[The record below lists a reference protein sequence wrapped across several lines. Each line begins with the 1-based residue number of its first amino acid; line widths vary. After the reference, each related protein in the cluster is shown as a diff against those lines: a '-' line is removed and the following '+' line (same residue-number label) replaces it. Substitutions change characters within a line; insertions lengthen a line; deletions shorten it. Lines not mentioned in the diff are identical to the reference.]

1 MKYKIFDIDPQLKQY
16 ETDLNQRMENY
27 KNKKK
32 ELLAPG
38 QKLIDFANGHMF
50 YGFHKTEN
58 GWYYR
63 EWAPAAEAVY
73 LTGVFNNWD
82 RHSHP
87 LTKKENGVW
96 ELFIPGT
103 DGLKNGQKVMTI
115 GNVRPRLGNAFV
127 LQITERPLQIFGQVT
142 IIQPLLQTLHKGV
155 LIACI
160 FHKIPLSIYPK
171 PSYIN
176 LQPFSSTFGSVAQ
189 SVRAAG
195 S

>member
-38 QKLIDFANGHMF
+38 QKLIDFANGHLF
-50 YGFHKTEN
+50 YGFHKAEN

-73 LTGVFNNWD
+73 LTGDFNNWD

-96 ELFIPGT
+96 T
-103 DGLKNGQKVMTI
+103 
-115 GNVRPRLGNAFV
+115 
-127 LQITERPLQIFGQVT
+127 
-142 IIQPLLQTLHKGV
+142 QTLRKWRKAFRISG
-155 LIACI
+155 
-160 FHKIPLSIYPK
+160 KQS
-171 PSYIN
+171 IN
-176 LQPFSSTFGSVAQ
+176 L
-189 SVRAAG
+189 
-195 S
+195 